1 MNSLEKKFNV
11 LKREGK
17 KILIVYITAGDPD
30 IEKTKLLVQEIDKQG
45 ADAVELGI
53 PFSDPAADGPTIQ
66 KACLRSLKKGVTLKK
81 IISLVDDLRQYT
93 QIPIILMGHY
103 NPIYRY
109 NPSCF
114 IADSLK
120 AGVNGLIVADLPPE
134 EDSAFI
140 KEAQAKGLAT
150 IFLLAPTSPIERIK
164 FITKMS
170 RGFIYYISLMGVTG
184 VRNKLDSTIKEKV
197 NRIRCVTDLPIIV
210 GFGISNPNQARDVA
224 LYADGVIV
232 GSAVVNLIEK
242 YKDTSEML
250 LKVGEFIKKLKQGIE
265 SRF

>member
-1 MNSLEKKFNV
+1 
-11 LKREGK
+11 
-17 KILIVYITAGDPD
+17 
-30 IEKTKLLVQEIDKQG
+30 
-45 ADAVELGI
+45 
-53 PFSDPAADGPTIQ
+53 
-66 KACLRSLKKGVTLKK
+66 
-81 IISLVDDLRQYT
+81 
-93 QIPIILMGHY
+93 
-103 NPIYRY
+103 
-109 NPSCF
+109 
-114 IADSLK
+114 
-120 AGVNGLIVADLPPE
+120 
-134 EDSAFI
+134 
-140 KEAQAKGLAT
+140 
-150 IFLLAPTSPIERIK
+150 
-164 FITKMS
+164 
-170 RGFIYYISLMGVTG
+170 MGVTG